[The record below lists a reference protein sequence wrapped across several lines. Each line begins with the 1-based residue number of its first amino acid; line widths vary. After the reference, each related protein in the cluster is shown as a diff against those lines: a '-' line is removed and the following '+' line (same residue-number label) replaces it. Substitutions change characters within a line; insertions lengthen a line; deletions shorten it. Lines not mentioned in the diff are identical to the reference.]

1 MWKLNNSLLSGNL
14 VREEIKEEI
23 KYFLEFNEDGDTSYP
38 NLWDTIKAVLRRKFI
53 ALNALIKKQERYYTN
68 NFTAH
73 LRAIEQKEA
82 NSPKRSRRQ
91 EIVKIRAETNQV
103 ETKKTIQ
110 RISKSKSWF
119 FERIYKIDN
128 FRVKLNKEPR
138 GSIQIKNF
146 RNEKG
151 EKTTEM

>member
-1 MWKLNNSLLSGNL
+1 MK
-14 VREEIKEEI
+14 
-23 KYFLEFNEDGDTSYP
+23 P
-38 NLWDTIKAVLRRKFI
+38 VLRGKFI
-53 ALNALIKKQERYYTN
+53 ALSTPAKKRRNLTL
-68 NFTAH
+68 TTGH
-73 LRAIEQKEA
+73 LRALEQKEA

>member
-91 EIVKIRAETNQV
+91 EIVKIRAEINQI
-103 ETKKTIQ
+103 EKKGNNTKNQ
-110 RISKSKSWF
+110 Q
-119 FERIYKIDN
+119 N
-128 FRVKLNKEPR
+128 
-138 GSIQIKNF
+138 
-146 RNEKG
+146 
-151 EKTTEM
+151 